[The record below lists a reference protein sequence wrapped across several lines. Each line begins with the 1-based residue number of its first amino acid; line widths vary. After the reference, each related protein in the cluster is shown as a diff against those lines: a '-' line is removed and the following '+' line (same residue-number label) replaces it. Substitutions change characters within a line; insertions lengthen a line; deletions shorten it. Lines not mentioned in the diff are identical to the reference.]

1 MRKISFCET
10 WGFWSLFSRAPI
22 KTFSSELFYTTYYI
36 IALEKCEKEC
46 NMLEIILVKGFVHW
60 KLKLLSL
67 LMDFILNY
75 LPLFGKKS
83 WFRGEWVNNNN
94 IIIFENRILF
104 TCRSHHLDC
113 SHREG
118 NLFLYFYP

>member
-1 MRKISFCET
+1 MQYA
-10 WGFWSLFSRAPI
+10 W
-22 KTFSSELFYTTYYI
+22 
-36 IALEKCEKEC
+36 
-46 NMLEIILVKGFVHW
+46 IILVKGFVHW
-60 KLKLLSL
+60 KLKLLNF
-67 LMDFILNY
+67 LMDFIFNY

-94 IIIFENRILF
+94 IIIFENRVLF